1 MWLFSCDLR
10 GISIGDLPTSL
21 PIKRWISLPN
31 HATYAHNSGIRRHIY
46 GKSALSIRYSPLM
59 DCHFYTSANGERA
72 VSRICLVFF
81 LRCLHWWIV
90 TSTLLQTEN
99 GQRAVYASCPSFVI
113 SIDGLLLLHFCKWR
127 TGGEPYMPR
136 VLPSLSPLMDC
147 DFYTS
152 ANGESPHLPILHIP
166 WQKLTFHD
174 YKWQAVP
181 SCPLLPLFCI
191 PKQYRLCNLII

>member
-1 MWLFSCDLR
+1 MPYGF
-10 GISIGDLPTSL
+10 PSL
-21 PIKRWISLPN
+21 
-31 HATYAHNSGIRRHIY
+31 
-46 GKSALSIRYSPLM
+46 SPLM
-59 DCHFYTSANGERA
+59 DCHFYTSANGEWA
-72 VSRICLVFF
+72 VNRICLMAF
-81 LRCLHWWIV
+81 LHCLLWRIV
-90 TSTLLQTEN
+90 TSTLLQMEN
-99 GQRAVYASCPSFVI
+99 RRWAVYALCSSFVV